1 MFWLLNIIFI
11 LNNVALTILFLM
23 ISRFSKISLSYI
35 RNVIFHLILY
45 YASISRF
52 IEISQD
58 LLLFQTTHTTY
69 KIKMK

>member
-35 RNVIFHLILY
+35 RNDIFHLILY